1 MRRWFLMVMA
11 MNEINKTLYIP
22 LYGKALVSGKNIILH
37 DPKSQE
43 IWDREGFPLKGKS
56 KSKWLAYYMSMRAAA
71 FDRWVQKKMEEQPDA
86 AVLHLGCGMDSRAV
100 RVDHGGHLW
109 FDVDFP
115 EVIRERKRH
124 FSETEEYRML
134 GGDVRQKNWLEA
146 IPKGGTAVVVMEGV
160 SMYLTVPELLA
171 LLKQLSGH
179 FDSAVLLMD
188 TYTVF
193 AAKAT
198 RYKNPINEV
207 GVTQVYGFDDPLMLT
222 EKTEF
227 RFAGEHSLTPDAM
240 IAELPRREQRFF
252 RTMFAGKMAKKIYRL
267 YEYKAKIRE

>member
-1 MRRWFLMVMA
+1 MDNVNR
-11 MNEINKTLYIP
+11 TLYIP
-22 LYGKALVSGKNIILH
+22 LYGKAYVSRRGLLLRDEKAE
-37 DPKSQE
+37 K
-43 IWDREGFPLKGKS
+43 IWEEAGIRLKGKAA
-56 KSKWLAYYMSMRAAA
+56 SKWLAYTMGMRAAV
-71 FDRWVQKKMEEQPDA
+71 FDRWLAENMKQFPDA
-86 AVLHLGCGMDSRAV
+86 VILHIGCGLDSRSD
-100 RVDHGGHLW
+100 RLGTRGHLW

-207 GVTQVYGFDDPLMLT
+207 GVTQVYGFDDPLILT